1 MAFIFITSWLEQSR
15 LPPPAAAIRTWMFAL
30 LAGLIVQL
38 VYGGLIYFI
47 LNRARLWNVW
57 TVLLAY
63 VLPVVAFSW
72 HASDTTQ
79 DFMGTIPWLAFASTV
94 ALVSWLFAPT

>member
-1 MAFIFITSWLEQSR
+1 LNNPACR
-15 LPPPAAAIRTWMFAL
+15 RPAATLRVGVFAL

-47 LNRARLWNVW
+47 LTRTGLWNVW

-63 VLPVVAFSW
+63 VVPVVAFSW
-72 HASDTTQ
+72 RASDTTQ
-79 DFMGTIPWLAFASTV
+79 DILGTIPWLVFALIL
-94 ALVSWLFAPT
+94 AAVSWFFAPA